1 MNMTKNYVDKLPDD
15 AVKVKGTL
23 NWATPNGDI
32 YGIETRTI
40 PDRNS
45 GKVYKLGKY
54 GQYFK
59 CCVNVNNRN
68 GYVYCPIKY
77 INEDGSTRCTTRRL
91 HIIIAETFLEN
102 PNNYP
107 IVGHKNNIKTDNR
120 VENLYWTTW
129 KENSQKAHDD
139 GLIVNDKGYEDSQ
152 SMPVVMFNTYT
163 NEEIGRFGSIR
174 EASRET
180 GVRENTIARQAKY
193 KHPVRK
199 PFYFR
204 YQDDPSIEPPV
215 IVIAYDFLTHKEVG
229 RYWNTWEASRQTGI
243 CDKTILD
250 QCKKDHIPPSCKYGI
265 YFLYSN
271 SQIVIDRQNSDKC
284 VETIEN

>member
-32 YGIETRTI
+32 YGIETRTLQ
-40 PDRNS
+40 DRLN
-45 GKVYKLGKY
+45 KKATKHKHY
-54 GQYFK
+54 GEYFK
-59 CCVNVNNRN
+59 YCQTVNKHN
-68 GYVYCPIKY
+68 GYKYCKIKY
-77 INEDGSTRCTTRRL
+77 LNSDGSYKIVQRRS
-91 HIIIAETFLEN
+91 HIVIAETFLAN
-102 PNNYP
+102 PNNLP
-107 IVGHKNNIKTDNR
+107 VVGHRNNIKTDNR
-120 VENLYWTTW
+120 IENLYWTTW
-129 KENSQKAHDD
+129 KENTQKAYDD
-139 GLIVNDKGYEDSQ
+139 KLIVNDRGYEDSQ
-152 SMPVVMFNTYT
+152 SKPVIMFNTYT
-163 NEEIGRFGSIR
+163 NEVIGKYGSISD
-174 EASRET
+174 ASRATGITKET
-180 GVRENTIARQAKY
+180 ISRQARY
-193 KHPVRK
+193 KKPVRK

>member
-1 MNMTKNYVDKLPDD
+1 MIKNYVDKLPDD
-15 AVKVKGTL
+15 AVKVKGAL

-32 YGIETRTI
+32 YGVDTRGA
-40 PDRNS
+40 NS
-45 GKVYKLGKY
+45 SFKKHKHNY
-54 GQYFK
+54 GECNRYFK
-59 CCVNVNNRN
+59 YCKNVSNRS
-68 GYVYCPIKY
+68 GYVYCLIKY
-77 INEDGSTRCTTRRL
+77 VNEDGSTRCITRRA

-107 IVGHKNNIKTDNR
+107 IVGHRNNIKTDNR
-120 VENLYWTTW
+120 VDNLYWTTW

-152 SMPVVMFNTYT
+152 SMPIIMFDTYT
-163 NEEIGRFGSIR
+163 NKEIRRFGSVC
-174 EASRET
+174 EATKET
-180 GVRENTIARQAKY
+180 GISKQTITRQAKY

-204 YQDDPSIEPPV
+204 YQDDPSVEPPV
-215 IVIAYDFLTHKEVG
+215 IVIAYDISTHKEVG
-229 RYWNTWEASRQTGI
+229 RYWNTQEASRQTDI
-243 CDKTILD
+243 CDKTVSD
-250 QCKKDHIPPSCKYGI
+250 QCRRNRIPSWSKYGI

>member
-1 MNMTKNYVDKLPDD
+1 MIKNYVDKLPDD
-15 AVKVKGTL
+15 AVKVKGAL

-32 YGIETRTI
+32 YGIDTRGV
-40 PDRNS
+40 NS
-45 GKVYKLGKY
+45 CFKKQKHNYSECNR
-54 GQYFK
+54 YFK
-59 CCVNVNNRN
+59 YCKNVSNRS
-68 GYVYCPIKY
+68 GYVYCLIKY
-77 INEDGSTRCTTRRL
+77 VNEDGSTRCITRRA

-107 IVGHKNNIKTDNR
+107 IVGHRNNIKTDNR

-139 GLIVNDKGYEDSQ
+139 GLTINDKGYEDSQ
-152 SMPVVMFNTYT
+152 SMPVVMFDTYT
-163 NEEIGRFGSIR
+163 NKEIRRFGSVC
-174 EASRET
+174 EATKET
-180 GVRENTIARQAKY
+180 GISKQTITRQAKY

-204 YQDDPSIEPPV
+204 YQDDPSAEPPV
-215 IVIAYDFLTHKEVG
+215 IVIAYDISTHKEVG
-229 RYWNTWEASRQTGI
+229 RYWNTQEASRQTGI
-243 CDKTILD
+243 CDKTVSD
-250 QCKKDHIPPSCKYGI
+250 QCRRNRIPSWSKYGI